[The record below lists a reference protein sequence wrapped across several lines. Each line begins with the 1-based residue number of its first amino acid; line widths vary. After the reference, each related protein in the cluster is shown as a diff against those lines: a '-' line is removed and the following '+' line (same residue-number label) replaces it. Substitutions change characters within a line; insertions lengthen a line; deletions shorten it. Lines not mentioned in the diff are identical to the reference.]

1 MIHSLSTSCSR
12 QFLPLLLL
20 LLLLPMLLLPMLL
33 LLLLLLSLSVL
44 EEVGVVVVS

>member
-12 QFLPLLLL
+12 QFLPLLL